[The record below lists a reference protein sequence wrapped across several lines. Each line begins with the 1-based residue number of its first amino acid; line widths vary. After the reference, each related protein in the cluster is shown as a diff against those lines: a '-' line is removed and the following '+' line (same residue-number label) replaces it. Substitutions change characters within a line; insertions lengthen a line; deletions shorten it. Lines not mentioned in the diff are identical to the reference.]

1 MVGRLNYE
9 KNILTEK
16 LSQRVVDTLLEVTD
30 LDANPATDGVEQV
43 EWGLGSIM
51 EEVVVTASL
60 PSPIC
65 RKEIRK
71 TSVDVDKTWLQG
83 RWNCLY
89 DIWTLM

>member
-1 MVGRLNYE
+1 MA
-9 KNILTEK
+9 
-16 LSQRVVDTLLEVTD
+16 DTLLEVTD
-30 LDANPATDGVEQV
+30 SDANPATNGVDQV
-43 EWGLGSIM
+43 KRGLGSIM

-89 DIWTLM
+89 GMWTLM